1 MSQASYTNSPILFED
16 KWLLVVNKPQGVLSH
31 PNPKGLADDRC
42 AFEGPY
48 DFEEKCFSTPAGKA
62 WLIHRLDQDTS
73 GVLLAAKDAKTA
85 DACRAAF
92 AENEVRK
99 IYVALAAGGGLK
111 KEGVWLD
118 HLVVNHSRKQVRTEV
133 LKGRRPNAESRFR
146 LLGYSPAERLSLI
159 EVELI
164 TGKTHQIRVQCA
176 SRHLP
181 IVGDD
186 VYGDFE
192 LNRKL
197 RKELGLKR
205 LCLHARTLRLKHPV
219 TGAALTLQARVP
231 EELEGVLVKV
241 GLRA

>member
-1 MSQASYTNSPILFED
+1 MNLPFTSCPILHED
-16 KWLLVVNKPQGVLSH
+16 KWLLVINKPHGVLSH
-31 PNPKGLADDRC
+31 PNPKGNTGDRC
-42 AFEGPY
+42 AFEGAY
-48 DFEEKCFSTPAGKA
+48 DFEEKCFASPAGKV

-92 AENEVRK
+92 VANEVRK

-118 HLVVNHSRKQVRTEV
+118 HLVVNHSRKHVRTEV

-146 LLGYSPAERLSLI
+146 LLGYSPAQRLSLI
-159 EVELI
+159 EIELI

-192 LNRKL
+192 LNRRL
-197 RKELGLKR
+197 RKESGIKR
-205 LCLHARTLRLKHPV
+205 LMLHARSLMMAHPV
-219 TGAALTLQARVP
+219 TAKMLTIEAELPAEFGAVHQQ
-231 EELEGVLVKV
+231 G
-241 GLRA
+241 